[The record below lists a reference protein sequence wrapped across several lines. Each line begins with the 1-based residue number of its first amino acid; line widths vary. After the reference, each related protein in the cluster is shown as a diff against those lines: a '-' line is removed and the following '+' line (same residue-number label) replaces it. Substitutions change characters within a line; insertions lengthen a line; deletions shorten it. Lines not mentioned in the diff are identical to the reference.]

1 MKLVIVESPAKAK
14 TIERFLGS
22 DYRVVASYG
31 HIRDLPSSA
40 SEIPTN
46 LRSKSWARLAVDTEK
61 DFAPVYVVP
70 KESAKRVKELRD
82 MVRDAEELILA
93 TDEDREGESISWHL
107 LEVLT
112 PEVPVR
118 RITFHEITRGA
129 IQHALTEPRD
139 VDRKLVRAQ
148 EARRVVD
155 RLFGYSLSPVLWK
168 KVRTKL
174 SAGRVQSAALRLIV
188 EREEE
193 RQAFRSSVYWDVEAT
208 IGSEDQ
214 SFAASLVQIGPKS
227 LATGKDF
234 DSSTGLL
241 VEGADVLVLDED
253 AATRIAEEARH
264 AVPWS
269 VRRVEHK
276 ETIQRPPPPFIT
288 STLQQAASS
297 GLGMTPKRTMALA
310 QRLYEGIDLGG
321 GDREGLITYM
331 RTDSVTLS
339 QKALDDAGTFIRS
352 EFGEEY
358 HTGPRRY
365 RTKSRTAQEA
375 HEAIRPSEMGRVP
388 ESVARFLEK
397 DELALYRLIWSRAVA
412 SQMADAR
419 VDRTTVDFEASLDGT
434 PHTFRANGSV
444 LRFPGFRRISGGDRR
459 DVLLPAL
466 AEGEAVGGDDSPVG
480 ILEIGPERH
489 ETRPPPRYTEASLVK
504 KLEEEGIGRPSTY
517 TPTISTIQDRE
528 YVLKKSGSLV
538 PTYIGMAVTHLL
550 RRHFPHYVDLKFT
563 AYMEDAL
570 DDIATGEVEHVQFLS
585 EFYRGDGD
593 SEGLVNRI
601 DEELPKIEFP
611 AIPVGKDPETG
622 QSVFVRIGRNYV
634 YVQRGEGDEGDRATL
649 PVGLL
654 IDELTPEKASELI
667 DARSRSDDPIG
678 VDDETGLNIYAKT
691 GPYGPYLQL
700 GEGSETEKPKRVSL
714 PRERSL
720 ADIDLE
726 YARRML
732 ALPRT
737 VGVDSA
743 TEKPVTAGVGKYG
756 PYVERSRQY
765 RNLQSEDQIF
775 EITLEQAIELL
786 DTKPGKTVLA
796 VVGDHPDSGVPLQVF
811 DGRYG
816 PYVSDGK
823 LNASIPKGRAPDSI
837 AVAEALELLA
847 AAAERKGKK
856 RRTSKR
862 R

>member
-358 HTGPRRY
+358 HTGPAPVSHEVSDRPGISRGDSSLRNGPGPRVGSSIPREGRASPVPAHLESRR
-365 RTKSRTAQEA
+365 RVTD
-375 HEAIRPSEMGRVP
+375 GRCAGG
-388 ESVARFLEK
+388 SHDCRLRGVARRHP
-397 DELALYRLIWSRAVA
+397 AHIQGQRL
-412 SQMADAR
+412 
-419 VDRTTVDFEASLDGT
+419 
-434 PHTFRANGSV
+434 
-444 LRFPGFRRISGGDRR
+444 GF
-459 DVLLPAL
+459 
-466 AEGEAVGGDDSPVG
+466 
-480 ILEIGPERH
+480 
-489 ETRPPPRYTEASLVK
+489 
-504 KLEEEGIGRPSTY
+504 
-517 TPTISTIQDRE
+517 
-528 YVLKKSGSLV
+528 
-538 PTYIGMAVTHLL
+538 
-550 RRHFPHYVDLKFT
+550 
-563 AYMEDAL
+563 
-570 DDIATGEVEHVQFLS
+570 
-585 EFYRGDGD
+585 
-593 SEGLVNRI
+593 
-601 DEELPKIEFP
+601 
-611 AIPVGKDPETG
+611 
-622 QSVFVRIGRNYV
+622 
-634 YVQRGEGDEGDRATL
+634 
-649 PVGLL
+649 
-654 IDELTPEKASELI
+654 
-667 DARSRSDDPIG
+667 
-678 VDDETGLNIYAKT
+678 
-691 GPYGPYLQL
+691 
-700 GEGSETEKPKRVSL
+700 
-714 PRERSL
+714 
-720 ADIDLE
+720 
-726 YARRML
+726 
-732 ALPRT
+732 ALPRFSPDFR
-737 VGVDSA
+737 GGSSGRA
-743 TEKPVTAGVGKYG
+743 TP
-756 PYVERSRQY
+756 RSR
-765 RNLQSEDQIF
+765 
-775 EITLEQAIELL
+775 
-786 DTKPGKTVLA
+786 
-796 VVGDHPDSGVPLQVF
+796 
-811 DGRYG
+811 GRR
-816 PYVSDGK
+816 
-823 LNASIPKGRAPDSI
+823 GRG
-837 AVAEALELLA
+837 
-847 AAAERKGKK
+847 R
-856 RRTSKR
+856 
-862 R
+862 